1 MSKPILPYNLR
12 VKITELDE
20 QGYSTDQIEEM
31 LYDEAKSYLKPN
43 QSLKRCIA
51 SIKGQRTKGY
61 KPRK

>member
-31 LYDEAKSYLKPN
+31 VYDEAKSYLSRIKTLGAV
-43 QSLKRCIA
+43 SLL
-51 SIKGQRTKGY
+51 
-61 KPRK
+61 